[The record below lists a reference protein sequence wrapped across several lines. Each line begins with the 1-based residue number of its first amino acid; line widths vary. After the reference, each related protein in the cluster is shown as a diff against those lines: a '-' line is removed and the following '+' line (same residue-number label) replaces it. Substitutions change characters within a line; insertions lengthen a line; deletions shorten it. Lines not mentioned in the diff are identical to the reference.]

1 MIDDLAKYYTALT
14 VAIANFHTERMAVI
28 NKIIRELWK
37 STYKGN
43 DIDYIE
49 IFTDGGSDAVANADK
64 RNVANYKVG
73 VRFPGLSFRSSFFSS
88 FSLRRD
94 NFAIK
99 VLCASGENWR
109 EKIKFFWFT
118 LPFFPVT

>member
-1 MIDDLAKYYTALT
+1 MYRELCLKSRCREHVIDDLAKYYTALT
-14 VAIANFHTERMAVI
+14 VAIANFHTERMTVI

-73 VRFPGLSFRSSFFSS
+73 VRFPGLTFRPFSRR
-88 FSLRRD
+88 FSP
-94 NFAIK
+94 
-99 VLCASGENWR
+99 AS
-109 EKIKFFWFT
+109 
-118 LPFFPVT
+118 